1 VAIGAA
7 RGTGDMTPPEPVDD
21 GTRISGPD
29 AGASSSR
36 PALIVQCRAD
46 GVLTFANDAYCHTVS
61 RSREELTGQSFW
73 SFLPP
78 HERQRGRRHVKS
90 LTPAEPAAIIEY
102 LLDSPPGVPRR
113 QRWTD
118 HARFD
123 EAGRLIEW
131 LALGE
136 DVPAKTPDWLT
147 EATLQ
152 ASILAALPDL
162 FVLFSTRGEYLEYR
176 APPGAPHPP
185 PNGLVGRNIH
195 DVLPRA
201 VADRFQAAFDGTL
214 ATGEIS
220 TLQYTMDEAGE
231 ERALEARI
239 VKCTPHV
246 LLALIRDRTEER
258 QTTQALQR
266 AELEARD
273 LQQEIA
279 LLGQVASLGVLAG
292 SIAHELNQPL
302 MSTATNTQAALK
314 FLGAPEPNIEEARA
328 ALADIGRSNRRL
340 SEMTRHL
347 LAKLKTQA
355 VAHLP
360 LDLNAVAADVIRLV
374 SRQPRARGIAIE
386 PQLAAGLPQVPGD
399 RIQLQQVV
407 LNLLLNAC
415 DAAGEKGA
423 VARRVVVRT
432 ESQAETVSLSVID
445 SGVGIP
451 PEDVSRVFEPFYTTK
466 SHGTGLGLAIS
477 RTILTLHGGR
487 LRALPNPDGGMMFT
501 FALNRAPADHGN
513 TVSNVV

>member
-1 VAIGAA
+1 
-7 RGTGDMTPPEPVDD
+7 MTPPEPIDD
-21 GTRISGPD
+21 GAQKFDQD
-29 AGASSSR
+29 AR
-36 PALIVQCRAD
+36 P
-46 GVLTFANDAYCHTVS
+46 S
-61 RSREELTGQSFW
+61 
-73 SFLPP
+73 
-78 HERQRGRRHVKS
+78 
-90 LTPAEPAAIIEY
+90 AA
-102 LLDSPPGVPRR
+102 R
-113 QRWTD
+113 
-118 HARFD
+118 
-123 EAGRLIEW
+123 
-131 LALGE
+131 
-136 DVPAKTPDWLT
+136 PDWLT

-162 FVLFSTRGEYLEYR
+162 IVLFSNRGEYLEYR
-176 APPGAPHPP
+176 APPGASHGPP
-185 PNGLVGRNIH
+185 DGLIGRNIR
-195 DVLPRA
+195 DVLPPA
-201 VADRFQAAFDGTL
+201 LAERFQIAFDCTL
-214 ATGEIS
+214 ATGEVS
-220 TLQYTMDEAGE
+220 TLQYTLDEAGE

-239 VKCTPHV
+239 VKCTPHA

-258 QTTQALQR
+258 QTVQALQR

-314 FLGAPEPNIEEARA
+314 FLNAPEPNVEEARA

-340 SEMTRHL
+340 SEMTKHL

-360 LDLNAVAADVIRLV
+360 LDLNVVAADVIRLV
-374 SRQPRARGIAIE
+374 SRQPRARGIVIE
-386 PQLAAGLPQVPGD
+386 PQLAAGLARVPGD

-415 DAAGEKGA
+415 DAANESGA
-423 VARRVVVRT
+423 RARRVVVRT
-432 ESQAETVSLSVID
+432 ESQAETISLSVID

-466 SHGTGLGLAIS
+466 AHGTGLGLAIS

-487 LRALPNPDGGMMFT
+487 LRGLRNPDGGMTFSFT
-501 FALNRAPADHGN
+501 LNRAPAGHGN
-513 TVSNVV
+513 TVPNGV